1 MSNANILL
9 WRALLGVAVVGSIS
23 ATIFLFFVLAA
34 TLRFRRVSRSARQEI
49 ETVPTGTLPFI
60 SLLKPVHG
68 MEPRLRQNLESFFQQ
83 DYPNFEIVFGARSP
97 DNSAVAVVEELRK
110 RYAQVKS
117 TMVFSGHPSWPN
129 AKVFSLDKMIS
140 ACSSEFF
147 VISDSDVEVG
157 TDFLRNIV
165 PALLKLEVG
174 LLTCI
179 YRGVPAQSFW
189 SSLEALGLSV
199 EMSSGVLV
207 ADMLEGMR
215 FALGAVI
222 AVRKDALAKIGGIGT
237 VAEYY
242 SDDFELGNRV
252 WKAGYRVLLS
262 HHVVDHVL
270 IPSSFARTF
279 GHQLRWMK
287 STRYSRPLGHLG
299 SGLTFAMPFGLLG
312 FFAATALGHESLGFV
327 LLVSAFL
334 NRVVQSLTVGWG
346 VVRDPRALWLCW
358 LYPVRDLFGF
368 VTWVASYTSGTFL
381 WRGERYSFTTGGRI
395 IPQERAT
402 EISD

>member
-1 MSNANILL
+1 MTDAIIVI
-9 WRALLGVAVVGSIS
+9 WRSLLGVAIVGIIS
-23 ATIFLFFVLAA
+23 STIFLFLVLAA
-34 TLRFRRVSRSARQEI
+34 ALRFRRISRTACQQAALQ
-49 ETVPTGTLPFI
+49 PGTLPFV

-68 MEPRLRQNLESFFQQ
+68 MEPRLRENLVSFFQQ
-83 DYPNFEIVFGARSP
+83 DYPSFEIVFGARSP
-97 DNSAVAVVEELRK
+97 DNAAVTVVEELRK
-110 RYAQVKS
+110 EYPHMKS
-117 TMVFSGHPSWPN
+117 RIVFSGNPSWPN

-140 ACSSEFF
+140 ESNSDFF

-157 TDFLRNIV
+157 QDFLRNIV
-165 PALLKLEVG
+165 PALLEPDVG

-222 AVRKDALAKIGGIGT
+222 AIKKDALAKIGGIGT
-237 VAEYY
+237 VADYY

-252 WKAGYRVLLS
+252 WKAGYKVVLS
-262 HHVVDHVL
+262 HYVVNHVL

-312 FFAATALGHESLGFV
+312 FFAATALGYASLGLV
-327 LLVSAFL
+327 LLLAAFA
-334 NRVVQSLTVGWG
+334 NRVMQSLAVGWG
-346 VVRDPRALWLCW
+346 VVRDRRALRLCW
-358 LYPVRDLFGF
+358 LYPLRDLFGF
-368 VTWVASYTSGTFL
+368 VTWVGSYTSGTFL
-381 WRGERYSFTTGGRI
+381 WRGERYSFRAGGKI
-395 IPQERAT
+395 IARERAAG
-402 EISD
+402 SRD

>member
-1 MSNANILL
+1 MSNAIILL
-9 WRALLGVAVVGSIS
+9 WRTLLGVAVVGSIS

-34 TLRFRRVSRSARQEI
+34 ALRFRRVSRPARR
-49 ETVPTGTLPFI
+49 ETETLPTGTLPFI

-222 AVRKDALAKIGGIGT
+222 AVRKDALAKTGGIGT

-252 WKAGYRVLLS
+252 WKAGYKVLLS
-262 HHVVDHVL
+262 HYVVDHVL

>member
-1 MSNANILL
+1 MSDATILL
-9 WRALLGVAVVGSIS
+9 WRALLGVAIVGSIS
-23 ATIFLFFVLAA
+23 STVFLFLVLAA
-34 TLRFRRVSRSARQEI
+34 ASRFRRIARPARYQ
-49 ETVPTGTLPFI
+49 VAPPPSLPFV
-60 SLLKPVHG
+60 SLMKPVHG
-68 MEPRLRQNLESFFQQ
+68 MEPRLRQNLESFFRQ
-83 DYPNFEIVFGARSP
+83 DYPNYEIVFGARSP
-97 DNSAVAVVEELRK
+97 ENSAVAIVQELREQ
-110 RYAQVKS
+110 YPQVKS
-117 TMVFSGHPSWPN
+117 RIIFSGHPSWPN

-140 ACSSEFF
+140 ASSSEFF

-157 TDFLRNIV
+157 SEFLRNIIT
-165 PALLKLEVG
+165 ALLNPEVG

-189 SSLEALGLSV
+189 SSLEAMGLSV

-207 ADMLEGMR
+207 ADMIEGMR

-222 AVRKDALAKIGGIGT
+222 AIKKEALAKIGGIGT

-252 WKAGYRVLLS
+252 WRAGYKVVLS
-262 HHVVDHVL
+262 HYAVDHVL

-312 FFAATALGHESLGFV
+312 FLAATALGHGSFGFA
-327 LLVSAFL
+327 LLTTAFV
-334 NRVVQSLTVGWG
+334 NRVVQSLAVGWG
-346 VVRDPRALWLCW
+346 VVRDPRAARLCW
-358 LYPVRDLFGF
+358 LHPLRDLFGF
-368 VTWVASYTSGTFL
+368 VTWLGSYTGGSFL
-381 WRGERYSFTTGGRI
+381 WRGERYNFSAGGRI
-395 IPQERAT
+395 IPQERA
-402 EISD
+402 SVPNK

>member
-1 MSNANILL
+1 MSNAIILL

-34 TLRFRRVSRSARQEI
+34 ALRFRRVSRPARR
-49 ETVPTGTLPFI
+49 ETETLPTGTLPFI

-222 AVRKDALAKIGGIGT
+222 AVRKDALAKTGGIGT

-252 WKAGYRVLLS
+252 WKAGYKVLLS
-262 HHVVDHVL
+262 HYVVDHVL

>member
-1 MSNANILL
+1 MFSY
-9 WRALLGVAVVGSIS
+9 RLLGIALIG
-23 ATIFLFFVLAA
+23 TLASTVCLA
-34 TLRFRRVSRSARQEI
+34 MALMAARRHAILMQAARQRHSENA
-49 ETVPTGTLPFI
+49 LPPV
-60 SLLKPVHG
+60 SVLKPVHG

-222 AVRKDALAKIGGIGT
+222 AVRKD
-237 VAEYY
+237 
-242 SDDFELGNRV
+242 
-252 WKAGYRVLLS
+252 
-262 HHVVDHVL
+262 
-270 IPSSFARTF
+270 
-279 GHQLRWMK
+279 
-287 STRYSRPLGHLG
+287 
-299 SGLTFAMPFGLLG
+299 
-312 FFAATALGHESLGFV
+312 
-327 LLVSAFL
+327 
-334 NRVVQSLTVGWG
+334 
-346 VVRDPRALWLCW
+346 
-358 LYPVRDLFGF
+358 
-368 VTWVASYTSGTFL
+368 
-381 WRGERYSFTTGGRI
+381 
-395 IPQERAT
+395 
-402 EISD
+402 

>member
-1 MSNANILL
+1 MSSAIILL
-9 WRALLGVAVVGSIS
+9 WQSLLGVAVVGTIS
-23 ATIFLFFVLAA
+23 STIFLFLVLAA
-34 TLRFRRVSRSARQEI
+34 AFRFRRISRTARQHPAI
-49 ETVPTGTLPFI
+49 KPLPFV

-68 MEPRLRQNLESFFQQ
+68 NEPRLRENLESFFRQ
-83 DYPNFEIVFGARSP
+83 DYRSFEIIFGARSP
-97 DNSAVAVVEELRK
+97 KNPAITIIEELQK
-110 RYAQVKS
+110 RYPAVKS
-117 TMVFSGHPSWPN
+117 RIVFSGNPSWPN

-140 ACSSEFF
+140 ESTSDFL
-147 VISDSDVEVG
+147 VMSDSDVEVG
-157 TDFLRNIV
+157 QDFLPNIV
-165 PALLKLEVG
+165 PTLLDPKVG

-222 AVRKDALAKIGGIGT
+222 AIKRDALVKIGGIGA
-237 VAEYY
+237 VSDYY

-252 WKAGYRVLLS
+252 WKAGYEVMLS
-262 HHVVDHVL
+262 HYVVDHVL
-270 IPSSFARTF
+270 IPSSFTRTF

-312 FFAATALGHESLGFV
+312 FFSATVLGYDSLGLA
-327 LLVSAFL
+327 LLIAGVV
-334 NRVVQSLTVGWG
+334 NRIAQSLAVGWG
-346 VVRDPRALWLCW
+346 AVRDRRALRLCW
-358 LYPVRDLFGF
+358 LYPLRDLFGF
-368 VTWVASYTSGTFL
+368 VTWVGSYTSGTFL
-381 WRGERYSFTTGGRI
+381 WRGERYSFRAGGKI
-395 IPQERAT
+395 IARERTA
-402 EISD
+402 ESRD